1 MGESTATQIPDTDF
15 SFLSKGVEYI
25 LPIPAEG
32 QGSPA
37 EYTETGGPKSPGRGT
52 PRELGTPKH
61 REKHCAGEVQLRN
74 TTGEDNT
81 RVSVGKSNR
90 PSVRFSKQQ

>member
-32 QGSPA
+32 QGSQA
-37 EYTETGGPKSPGRGT
+37 EYTETGGTKSPGRGT

-61 REKHCAGEVQLRN
+61 REKHPTEEVYLRN
-74 TTGEDNT
+74 TTDKDNT
-81 RVSVGKSNR
+81 RVSIEQVT
-90 PSVRFSKQQ
+90 